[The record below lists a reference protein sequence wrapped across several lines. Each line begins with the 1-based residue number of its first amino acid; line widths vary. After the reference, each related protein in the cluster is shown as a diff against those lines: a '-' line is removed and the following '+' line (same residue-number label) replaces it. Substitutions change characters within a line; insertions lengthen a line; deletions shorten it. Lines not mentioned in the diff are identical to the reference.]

1 MLADSLKL
9 YKLIILY
16 FLYRSKQEIT
26 NAILSDF
33 ILKYGYTDYLS
44 IQETLSSLT
53 EDQMIESHKTYTST
67 YYTIT
72 ENGLET
78 LEFFNSKLPSDTKMQ
93 IDGYLKEKK
102 IEITHDAA
110 LRTDYTKT
118 NTGEYLVNCKS
129 IEQGSILFELKLNLP
144 TEEMANQVCKN
155 FKKKESD
162 VYAFLWKTLVAEQ
175 NGQAPHS

>member
-26 NAILSDF
+26 NAVLSDF
-33 ILKYGYTDYLS
+33 ILEHGYTDYLS

-53 EDQMIESHKTYTST
+53 EDQMIEPHRTHTAT

-78 LEFFNSKLPSDTKMQ
+78 LEFFNSRLPFDTKMQ
-93 IDGYLKEKK
+93 IEGYLKEKK
-102 IEITHDAA
+102 MQIVQDATI
-110 LRTDYTKT
+110 RTDYRKT
-118 NTGEYLVNCKS
+118 DSGEYLTDCKV
-129 IEQGSILFELKLNLP
+129 IEQKRILFELKLILP
-144 TEEMANQVCKN
+144 TEKMAEQACEK
-155 FKKKESD
+155 FKEKETD
-162 VYAFLWKTLVAEQ
+162 IYAFLWKNLVSD
-175 NGQAPHS
+175 GQKKDRE